1 MDIHSWF
8 LTRFDILFKD
18 KDLKELKKKV
28 ENYDDKENLDEVTKK
43 MNDIINESNNLRQKA
58 QEEFLFYDKLL
69 GNLLEN
75 NEYKNNIEGAYNK
88 ACDDIINS
96 RIKSYIEYKKQLI
109 NLKDK
114 IKELSSIFDF

>member
-1 MDIHSWF
+1 M
-8 LTRFDILFKD
+8 
-18 KDLKELKKKV
+18 KELKEKV

-58 QEEFLFYDKLL
+58 HEEFLFYDKLL

-96 RIKSYIEYKKQLI
+96 RIKSYIEYEKQLI

-114 IKELSSIFDF
+114 IKELSLIIDF